1 MLVAYLWRSVK
12 RFIDRRFSFNER
24 VTKQAAQSDY
34 EELYTGPE
42 FILQVRFA
50 QFLCTIFVTMT
61 YSSGVPGLYAISFLS
76 LVCTYWID
84 KLLLLRFYRLTDGYS
99 QHLSSRIVK
108 LAPLAILIHSL
119 FGFMI
124 FSYPYILSS
133 PGVSFIG
140 NQTQYFNENR
150 MGQTHMVVFVIGFLV
165 VWVLLFFEKSI
176 VFLLSKARRLCFK
189 EPRKRAYVAERPQN
203 PQETPGGPRVGYTPG
218 RPGTPTQSMIAAEVG
233 PPEFVFADDVYQELN
248 FKQLF
253 NEYKKLKQ
261 EKQRLLAQKAKS
273 RFTPLQLKQYVDD
286 YILIVERNEAAVY
299 KRLRSLTDA
308 HIEAIHEVDPDIMT
322 ENEKMKTVLEY
333 YSQATDK
340 NNPLRDHIELD
351 PAMHGCLTSKI

>member
-1 MLVAYLWRSVK
+1 MLAYHSFLQSAARRLANSKDDVLAGPYDEFNARWYLVIGSALGYTIFFQIFTPHIPMLVAFLWRGAQ

-24 VTKQAAQSDY
+24 VTKQAVQSDY

-61 YSSGVPGLYAISFLS
+61 YSSGLPGLYAISFVS

-133 PGVSFIG
+133 PGISFLG
-140 NQTQYFNENR
+140 NQTQYFNADR

-176 VFLLSKARRLCFK
+176 VFLLSKASRLCCK
-189 EPRKRAYVAERPQN
+189 EPRKRAYVAEKPQN

-218 RPGTPTQSMIAAEVG
+218 APGTPTQSMIAAEEG

-248 FKQLF
+248 FK
-253 NEYKKLKQ
+253 
-261 EKQRLLAQKAKS
+261 
-273 RFTPLQLKQYVDD
+273 
-286 YILIVERNEAAVY
+286 
-299 KRLRSLTDA
+299 
-308 HIEAIHEVDPDIMT
+308 
-322 ENEKMKTVLEY
+322 
-333 YSQATDK
+333 
-340 NNPLRDHIELD
+340 
-351 PAMHGCLTSKI
+351 